1 MSTPARVSVTPPTE
15 HLNTFEQIRLAQE
28 IILSGASALTRLGNN
43 LPEQFCD
50 AVAAISQTTGSLIVI
65 GIGKAGIIGQKLVA
79 TFASTGTPAHFLHPS
94 EAIHGDLGRIQGND
108 TLLLLSYSGET
119 EEITRL
125 LSKFTALDIPRIAI
139 TSSLNNTLARQSS
152 IVLPLGILHEAGSLQ
167 LAPSTSTTA
176 MLAIGDA
183 LALVTSELQ
192 QFTAN
197 DFAQFH
203 PGGSLGRKLASV
215 REVMR
220 PLAECRVAHQH
231 QTIRDVFVASSMP
244 GRRTGAIM
252 LIDNVGVLTGLFT
265 DSDLARMLEQNSD
278 ANFDTPIAHY
288 MTGNPITVSDT
299 KMLTDAVEIFS
310 ARRISELPVTN
321 DAGEPVGLV
330 DITDTV
336 AFYPTP
342 SKNKNATVIKIST
355 ADSPRKS

>member
-1 MSTPARVSVTPPTE
+1 MSTPARVSVTPPN
-15 HLNTFEQIRLAQE
+15 HLNTFEQMQLAQK
-28 IILSGASALTRLGNN
+28 IILSEASALSSLGDN

-65 GIGKAGIIGQKLVA
+65 GIGKAGLIGQKLVA

-94 EAIHGDLGRIQGND
+94 EAIHGDLGRIQAND
-108 TLLLLSYSGET
+108 TVLLLSYSGET

-125 LSKFTALDIPRIAI
+125 LPQLTALEIPRIAI
-139 TSSLNNTLARQSS
+139 TSSLNSTLARQSN
-152 IVLPLGILHEAGSLQ
+152 IVLPLGVMPEAGSLQ

-176 MLAIGDA
+176 MLALGDA

-203 PGGSLGRKLASV
+203 PGGALGRKLASV

-220 PLAECRVAHQH
+220 PLEECRVAHQH
-231 QTIRDVFVASSMP
+231 QTIRDVFVASSIP

-252 LIDNVGVLTGLFT
+252 LIDDTDALTGLFT
-265 DSDLARMLEQNSD
+265 DSDLARMLEQNND
-278 ANFDTPIAHY
+278 ANFETAIGNY
-288 MTGNPITVSDT
+288 MTANPITISDT
-299 KMLTDAVEIFS
+299 RMLADAVEIFS
-310 ARRISELPVTN
+310 DRRISELPVTN

-336 AFYPTP
+336 AFYPTQ
-342 SKNKNATVIKIST
+342 SSNGSATVIKIST
-355 ADSPRKS
+355 SGNPSKS

>member
-1 MSTPARVSVTPPTE
+1 MSTPVRVSVTPTKQ
-15 HLNTFEQIRLAQE
+15 LNTFEQIRLAQE
-28 IILSGASALTRLGNN
+28 VILREASALTHLGNN

-50 AVAAISQTTGSLIVI
+50 AVTAISQTTGSLIII
-65 GIGKAGIIGQKLVA
+65 GIGKAGLIGQKLVA

-94 EAIHGDLGRIQGND
+94 EAIHGDLGRIQKND
-108 TLLLLSYSGET
+108 TILLLSYSGET

-125 LSKFTALDIPRIAI
+125 LSKLTSLEIPRIAI
-139 TSSLNNTLARQSS
+139 TSSLNNTLARQSN

-183 LALVTSELQ
+183 LALVVSELQ

-203 PGGSLGRKLASV
+203 PGGSLGRKLTSV

-252 LIDNVGVLTGLFT
+252 LIDHIGALTGLFT
-265 DSDLARMLEQNSD
+265 DSDLARILEQSNE
-278 ANFDTPIAHY
+278 ANFDTPIGNY
-288 MTGNPITVSDT
+288 MTANPITISDT
-299 KMLTDAVEIFS
+299 KMLADAVEIF
-310 ARRISELPVTN
+310 RDKRISELPVTN
-321 DAGEPVGLV
+321 NADEPVGLV

-336 AFYPTP
+336 SFYPTK
-342 SKNKNATVIKIST
+342 STTENATVIKIST
-355 ADSPRKS
+355 SDNSSEP